1 MLNNIDPALEQQ
13 ALREHGILGRAGP
26 YGNSLFAF
34 EYDLLPPEAK
44 QVLELI
50 AHSGPLRHPEHDGNL
65 YGNRSGDLPG
75 RNQYREFTVPT
86 PGATHRGERRLV
98 IRDNGLV
105 FLTACHYER
114 IPGKTGT
121 QKHAESIDVVDE
133 HWRNGFYL
141 VTGMSP
147 SLRQKVAAGIK
158 RIHNARLPVPRGGA

>member
-1 MLNNIDPALEQQ
+1 MPENIDPAVEQQ

-50 AHSGPLRHPEHDGNL
+50 AHSGPLLHPEHDGNL
-65 YGNRSGDLPG
+65 FGNRSGDLPG
-75 RNQYREFTVPT
+75 TNRYREFTLPT
-86 PGATHRGERRLV
+86 PGVTHRGKRRLV

-105 FLTACHYER
+105 FSTACHYER
-114 IPGKTGT
+114 VPGKTGT
-121 QKHAESIDVVDE
+121 QKHAESIAAVDE

-141 VTGMSP
+141 VAGMSP
-147 SLRQKVAAGIK
+147 SLRKKVAGIK
-158 RIHNARLPVPRGGA
+158 RIHNSRLPVPRCGA